1 MKTSKKVLAVL
12 LTIAT
17 IIGIFSCATTVFAED
32 YNEYTDNKAY
42 QESLLTEAVE
52 AEGEQSEIVCEVPE
66 KRDEFSKTY
75 KRADGSFTSVVS
87 KTPIHKLENGEW
99 EEINNTL
106 EAKNDIISNADGAFE
121 VEFPE
126 TITDNEKITVSNK
139 GESIAFSVKG
149 IENATGIV
157 EEKET
162 NEADLIEQDLEKT
175 VSEITYENVDDNT
188 DIQYVVSSN
197 YVKENIIVSNKEGL
211 KDTYSFEIEKGNLSA
226 ELDNKNNLVLKNDKN
241 EIAEI
246 VK

>member
-1 MKTSKKVLAVL
+1 MKTSKKILAVM

-17 IIGIFSCATTVFAED
+17 LIGIFSCATTVFAED
-32 YNEYTDNKAY
+32 LNKYADEKAY
-42 QESLLTEAVE
+42 QKNLLTEAVE
-52 AEGEQSEIVCEVPE
+52 TESEQSEIVCEVPE

-106 EAKNDIISNADGAFE
+106 ETKGEAISNIDGAFD

-126 TITDNEKITVSNK
+126 TITENELITVSNN
-139 GESIAFSVKG
+139 GESIAFSVNG
-149 IENATGIV
+149 IDNATGVI

-162 NEADLIEQDLEKT
+162 TETDLIKEDLEKT
-175 VSEITYENVDDNT
+175 VSQITYENVDENT

-197 YVKENIIVSNKEGL
+197 YVKENIIVSNKESL
-211 KDTYSFEIEKGNLSA
+211 KEKYSFDIEKGQFFSRA
-226 ELDNKNNLVLKNDKN
+226 
-241 EIAEI
+241 
-246 VK
+246 